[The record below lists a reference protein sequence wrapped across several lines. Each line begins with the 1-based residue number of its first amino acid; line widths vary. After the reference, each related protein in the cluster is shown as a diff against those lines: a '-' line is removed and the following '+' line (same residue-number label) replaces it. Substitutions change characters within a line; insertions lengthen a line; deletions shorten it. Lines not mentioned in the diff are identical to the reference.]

1 MGKMS
6 DYAINQQDNMVNL
19 LEEHGDLVD
28 IHYTQ
33 FLEVAF
39 FLRVAASEE
48 MAVAFVKR
56 KLPQLSVEEIRNMIY
71 EIVNAYQSTL

>member
-1 MGKMS
+1 MS
-6 DYAINQQDNMVNL
+6 DYAIDQQDNMVNL

-71 EIVNAYQSTL
+71 EIVNAYQDTL

>member
-6 DYAINQQDNMVNL
+6 DYAIDQQDNMVNL
-19 LEEHGDLVD
+19 LEEHGDLLD
-28 IHYTQ
+28 IYYTQ

-71 EIVNAYQSTL
+71 EIVNAYQETL

>member
-6 DYAINQQDNMVNL
+6 DYAIDQQDNIVNL

-28 IHYTQ
+28 IYYTQ

-71 EIVNAYQSTL
+71 EIVNAYQDTL

>member
-6 DYAINQQDNMVNL
+6 DYAIDQQDNMVEL

-56 KLPQLSVEEIRNMIY
+56 KLPQLSVEEIRKMIY
-71 EIVNAYQSTL
+71 EIVNAYQDTL

>member
-6 DYAINQQDNMVNL
+6 DYAIDQQDNMVNL

-28 IHYTQ
+28 IYYTQ

>member
-6 DYAINQQDNMVNL
+6 DYAIDQQDNMVNL

-28 IHYTQ
+28 IYYTQ

-71 EIVNAYQSTL
+71 EIVNAYQDTL

>member
-6 DYAINQQDNMVNL
+6 DYAIDQQDNIVNL
-19 LEEHGDLVD
+19 LEEHGDLLD
-28 IHYTQ
+28 IYYTQ

>member
-6 DYAINQQDNMVNL
+6 DYAIDQQDNIVNL
-19 LEEHGDLVD
+19 LEEHGDLLD
-28 IHYTQ
+28 IYYTQ

-56 KLPQLSVEEIRNMIY
+56 KLPQLSVEEIRSMIH
-71 EIVNAYQSTL
+71 EIVNAYQDTL

>member
-6 DYAINQQDNMVNL
+6 DYAIDQQDNMVNL

>member
-6 DYAINQQDNMVNL
+6 DYAIDQQDNIVNL
-19 LEEHGDLVD
+19 LEEHGDLLD
-28 IHYTQ
+28 IYYTQ

-56 KLPQLSVEEIRNMIY
+56 KLPQLSVEEMRSMIH
-71 EIVNAYQSTL
+71 EIVNAYQDTL

>member
-6 DYAINQQDNMVNL
+6 DYAIDQQDNMVNL
-19 LEEHGDLVD
+19 LEEHGDLLD
-28 IHYTQ
+28 IYYTQ

>member
-1 MGKMS
+1 MS

>member
-1 MGKMS
+1 MS
-6 DYAINQQDNMVNL
+6 DYAIDQQDNMVNL

-28 IHYTQ
+28 IYYTQ

-39 FLRVAASEE
+39 FLKVAASEE

-71 EIVNAYQSTL
+71 EIVNAYQDTL

>member
-71 EIVNAYQSTL
+71 EIVNAYQDTL

>member
-6 DYAINQQDNMVNL
+6 DYAIDQQDNMVNL
-19 LEEHGDLVD
+19 LEEHGDLLD
-28 IHYTQ
+28 IYYTQ

-71 EIVNAYQSTL
+71 EIVNAYQDTL

>member
-1 MGKMS
+1 MS
-6 DYAINQQDNMVNL
+6 DYAIDQQDNMVNL

-28 IHYTQ
+28 IYYTQ

-71 EIVNAYQSTL
+71 EIVNAYQDTL

>member
-28 IHYTQ
+28 IYYTQ

-71 EIVNAYQSTL
+71 EIVNAYQDTL

>member
-6 DYAINQQDNMVNL
+6 DYAIDQQDNMVNL

-71 EIVNAYQSTL
+71 EIVNAYQETL

>member
-6 DYAINQQDNMVNL
+6 DYAIDQQDNMVNL

-28 IHYTQ
+28 IYYTQ

-56 KLPQLSVEEIRNMIY
+56 KLPQLSVEEIRSMIH
-71 EIVNAYQSTL
+71 EIVNAYQDTL

>member
-39 FLRVAASEE
+39 FLRVAACEE

-71 EIVNAYQSTL
+71 EIVNAYQDTL

>member
-6 DYAINQQDNMVNL
+6 DYAIDQQDNMVNL

-28 IHYTQ
+28 IYYTQ

-39 FLRVAASEE
+39 FLKVAASEE

-71 EIVNAYQSTL
+71 EIVNAYQDTL

>member
-6 DYAINQQDNMVNL
+6 DYAIDQQDNIVNL
-19 LEEHGDLVD
+19 LEEHGDLLD
-28 IHYTQ
+28 IYYTQ

-56 KLPQLSVEEIRNMIY
+56 KLPQLSVEEIRSMIH

>member
-6 DYAINQQDNMVNL
+6 DYAIDQQDNMVNI

-28 IHYTQ
+28 IYYTQ

-71 EIVNAYQSTL
+71 EIVNAYQDTL